1 MILVSVGFR
10 GKWKQCGK
18 VEVRLVDRGCLKIGF
33 DDIWRFGVKKRSFRR
48 TVGDDFMGLEHRLYQ
63 KAHICAWKQPRPRP

>member
-1 MILVSVGFR
+1 MILVSIGFR

-33 DDIWRFGVKKRSFRR
+33 DDIWRFDVKKGSFRR
-48 TVGDDFMGLEHRLYQ
+48 TIGGAQ
-63 KAHICAWKQPRPRP
+63 WKDNLTISWV